1 MSSLGSETL
10 TIGIYGSP
18 YANNFQPLS
27 YISLIK
33 FQKILNNSISISL
46 AVILLLPE
54 WIVLLLGSLGL
65 GMLHGVIPDE
75 HTWPIT
81 FSYSVGSATGRGG
94 MLSGLFFASAFT
106 LQRAIMAQ
114 LVYFALASY
123 LAFDEGLNALVYVAV
138 GIAMSFAGYLI
149 LSGKLPSW
157 HPLARFLRTHARTHY
172 DEKGV
177 SRRVPTHWCVIHGFI
192 AGFGVDTGL
201 FTTFIYL
208 VAVPAM
214 PAAYLGFAPG
224 AAFGFGTLIVLL
236 AIGSVFG
243 GVLQIAKK
251 WGPDRVQLFG
261 TRAGARSLFYGGIIF
276 IIAGVLFRT
285 GIQDTIP
292 LDFGNLIVLAFMIGV
307 IVPVM
312 IVTWREVKASPTPGI
327 LTAHTLW

>member
-1 MSSLGSETL
+1 M
-10 TIGIYGSP
+10 
-18 YANNFQPLS
+18 FPL
-27 YISLIK
+27 
-33 FQKILNNSISISL
+33 
-46 AVILLLPE
+46 VPG
-54 WIVLLLGSLGL
+54 WIVLLLGSLAL

-106 LQRAIMAQ
+106 VQRSIMAQ
-114 LVYFALASY
+114 LVYFAFASY

-138 GIAMSFAGYLI
+138 GLAMSVAGYLI
-149 LSGKLPSW
+149 LSEKLPSW
-157 HPLARFLRTHARTHY
+157 HPLSKFLRSRGHTHY

-177 SRRVPTHWCVIHGFI
+177 SRTVPTHWCVIHGFI

-214 PAAYLGFAPG
+214 PVAYLGFAPG
-224 AAFGFGTLIVLL
+224 AAFGLGTLIILL

-243 GVLQIAKK
+243 GVLQVAKR
-251 WGPDRVQLFG
+251 WGTDRVQRFG
-261 TRAGARSLFYGGIIF
+261 TRVGARSLLYGGIIF
-276 IIAGVLFRT
+276 VIAGILFRA
-285 GIQDTIP
+285 GLQDTIP
-292 LDFGNLIVLAFMIGV
+292 FDFGNLIVFAFMVGV

-312 IVTWREVKASPTPGI
+312 IFTWKEVKADPSTNSFPV
-327 LTAHTLW
+327 AHDSTGPCFR

>member
-1 MSSLGSETL
+1 MGMCLCH
-10 TIGIYGSP
+10 
-18 YANNFQPLS
+18 NNFQLTP
-27 YISLIK
+27 YIRIIK
-33 FQKILNNSISISL
+33 IRKILNNSISISRN
-46 AVILLLPE
+46 VIPLLPE

-94 MLSGLFFASAFT
+94 MLSGTFFASAFT

-138 GIAMSFAGYLI
+138 GIAMSLAGYLI

-172 DEKGV
+172 DEKGI

-251 WGPDRVQLFG
+251 WGPERVQLFG

-276 IIAGVLFRT
+276 IIAGILFRT

-307 IVPVM
+307 IIPVM
-312 IVTWREVKASPTPGI
+312 IVTWREVKTIPAPEA
-327 LTAHTLW
+327 LTHIARSS

>member
-1 MSSLGSETL
+1 
-10 TIGIYGSP
+10 
-18 YANNFQPLS
+18 
-27 YISLIK
+27 
-33 FQKILNNSISISL
+33 
-46 AVILLLPE
+46 
-54 WIVLLLGSLGL
+54 
-65 GMLHGVIPDE
+65 MLHGVIPDE

-94 MLSGLFFASAFT
+94 MLSGLYFASAFT
-106 LQRAIMAQ
+106 VQRAIMAQ

-138 GIAMSFAGYLI
+138 GIAMSIAGYLI
-149 LSGKLPSW
+149 LSGNLPSW
-157 HPLARFLRTHARTHY
+157 HPLTRFLSTRGRTHY
-172 DEKGV
+172 DEKGAP
-177 SRRVPTHWCVIHGFI
+177 RRVPTHWCVIHGFI

-224 AAFGFGTLIVLL
+224 AAFGLGTLIVLL

-251 WGPDRVQLFG
+251 WGPERVQLFG

-276 IIAGVLFRT
+276 VIAGLLFRT
-285 GIQDTIP
+285 GLQNTIP

-312 IVTWREVKASPTPGI
+312 IITWREIRTNPT
-327 LTAHTLW
+327 TNKVSNSY

>member
-1 MSSLGSETL
+1 VT
-10 TIGIYGSP
+10 
-18 YANNFQPLS
+18 A
-27 YISLIK
+27 LI
-33 FQKILNNSISISL
+33 
-46 AVILLLPE
+46 PE

-106 LQRAIMAQ
+106 AQRAIMAQ
-114 LVYFALASY
+114 LVYFALASC
-123 LAFDEGLNALVYVAV
+123 LAFDEGLNSVVYLAV
-138 GIAMSFAGYLI
+138 GVAMSIAGYLI
-149 LSGKLPSW
+149 LSNRLPSW
-157 HPLARFLRTHARTHY
+157 HPLAHFLRTRGRTHY
-172 DEKGV
+172 DEKGA

-201 FTTFIYL
+201 FTTFVYL

-214 PAAYLGFAPG
+214 PASYLGFAPG
-224 AAFGFGTLIVLL
+224 AAFGLGTLAVLL

-251 WGPDRVQLFG
+251 WGPERVQLFG
-261 TRAGARSLFYGGIIF
+261 TRVGARSLFYGGIIF
-276 IIAGVLFRT
+276 VIAGILFRT
-285 GIQDTIP
+285 GLQDTIP
-292 LDFGNLIVLAFMIGV
+292 LGFGNLIVLAFMIGV

-312 IVTWREVKASPTPGI
+312 IVTWREVRQEPREGELKVQLAS
-327 LTAHTLW
+327 HS